1 MIDVLIIGKEIEVS
15 DSYDHVEIYPRNF
28 APEKPK
34 RSKLKSANNKETGMG
49 VSLGSF
55 CFLFFIFFIILVIWF
70 FNSKIKILKRLFFS
84 SL

>member
-1 MIDVLIIGKEIEVS
+1 MIDVLIIGKEIEIS

-34 RSKLKSANNKETGMG
+34 RSKLRSANNKETGMG

-55 CFLFFIFFIILVIWF
+55 
-70 FNSKIKILKRLFFS
+70 
-84 SL
+84 

>member
-1 MIDVLIIGKEIEVS
+1 MIDVLIIGKEIEIS

-49 VSLGSF
+49 VSLRSF
-55 CFLFFIFFIILVIWF
+55 CFIFLFFYNFGYLVFKLTKLKYLKDFF
-70 FNSKIKILKRLFFS
+70 
-84 SL
+84 

>member
-1 MIDVLIIGKEIEVS
+1 MIDVLIIGKEIEIS

-34 RSKLKSANNKETGMG
+34 RSKLRNANNKETGMG

-55 CFLFFIFFIILVIWF
+55 CFFFIFL
-70 FNSKIKILKRLFFS
+70 
-84 SL
+84 